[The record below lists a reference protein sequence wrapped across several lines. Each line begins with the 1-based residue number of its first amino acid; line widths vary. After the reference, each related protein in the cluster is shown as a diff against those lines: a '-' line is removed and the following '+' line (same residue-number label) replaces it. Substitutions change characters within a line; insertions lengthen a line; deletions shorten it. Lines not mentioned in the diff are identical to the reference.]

1 MKSKKPV
8 SIGIVN
14 TDDFIIISITMFNK
28 NKWMVIRKDVLKFD
42 MFCIAIMLMMNFLIA
57 GLSRNT
63 ILQWHEKL
71 IIAIIETAMIAKYI
85 KTRKEIIER

>member
-28 NKWMVIRKDVLKFD
+28 NKWMVIRKDVMKFD
-42 MFCIAIMLMMNFLIA
+42 MFCIAIILMLNLLIV
-57 GLSRNT
+57 GLTRNT
-63 ILQWHEKL
+63 ELQWHEKK
-71 IIAIIETAMIAKYI
+71 IISIINIVMVI
-85 KTRKEIIER
+85 KHRKIRKEIIER

>member
-28 NKWMVIRKDVLKFD
+28 NKWMVTRKDVMKFD
-42 MFCIAIMLMMNFLIA
+42 MFCIAIILMLNLLIV
-57 GLSRNT
+57 GLTRNT
-63 ILQWHEKL
+63 ELQWHEKK
-71 IIAIIETAMIAKYI
+71 IISIINIVMVI
-85 KTRKEIIER
+85 KHRKIRKEIIER

>member
-1 MKSKKPV
+1 
-8 SIGIVN
+8 
-14 TDDFIIISITMFNK
+14 MFNK
-28 NKWMVIRKDVLKFD
+28 NKWMVIRKDVMKFD
-42 MFCIAIMLMMNFLIA
+42 MFCIAIMLMMNFLMV

-71 IIAIIETAMIAKYI
+71 IIAIIETAMVAKYI

>member
-28 NKWMVIRKDVLKFD
+28 NKWMVIRKDVMKFD
-42 MFCIAIMLMMNFLIA
+42 MFCIAIMLMMNFLMV

-71 IIAIIETAMIAKYI
+71 IIAIIETAMVAKYI

>member
-8 SIGIVN
+8 NIGIVN
-14 TDDFIIISITMFNK
+14 TDDFVIISITMFNK
-28 NKWMVIRKDVLKFD
+28 NKWMVIRKDVMKFD
-42 MFCIAIMLMMNFLIA
+42 MFCIAIMIMMNFLMV

-71 IIAIIETAMIAKYI
+71 IIAIIETAMVAKYI

>member
-14 TDDFIIISITMFNK
+14 TDDFVIISITMFNK
-28 NKWMVIRKDVLKFD
+28 NKWMMIRKDVMKFD
-42 MFCIAIMLMMNFLIA
+42 MFCIAIMLMMNFLMV

-71 IIAIIETAMIAKYI
+71 IIAIIETAMVAKYI

>member
-1 MKSKKPV
+1 MKSKKPI

>member
-1 MKSKKPV
+1 MKSKKPI

-14 TDDFIIISITMFNK
+14 TDDFVIISITMFNK
-28 NKWMVIRKDVLKFD
+28 NKWMVIRKDVMKFD
-42 MFCIAIMLMMNFLIA
+42 MFCIAIMLMMNFLMA